1 MSKILQKMDSFNNY
15 LLHKSYL
22 CIMLVLSPP
31 FYKNLKYVTVTA
43 PSVDTLF
50 LGREWIVSDDTVMHL
65 ATADGTKIISF
76 LFNLKKPVYVKILY
90 HSGMI
95 INYCLISFTFG

>member
-1 MSKILQKMDSFNNY
+1 
-15 LLHKSYL
+15 
-22 CIMLVLSPP
+22 MLVLSPP
-31 FYKNLKYVTVTA
+31 FYKNLKCVT
-43 PSVDTLF
+43 SVDTLF

-90 HSGMI
+90 HSVMI